1 MEIKIL
7 NSILFKELMPWTFD
21 AKGTKAITEKVKKVG
36 SKEPITEAELVQ
48 QLQILLADYSDLS
61 KWLTKQNT
69 KGTSTLKNHC
79 YAIDF
84 PAYSDALSK
93 FYNAVISLETLR
105 VYNAFNTKMQKYS
118 KKVDI
123 VYHTTI
129 ALKNIKAL
137 TVNTVKEIKE
147 RGFEEAPTEQSSLP
161 HFALQL
167 LRQHLTILFFDI
179 QELRKGSIDSPTSI
193 EDFYLLDLNLPKAQI
208 SELQKVEIETE
219 KTEKPTTKEKLSFAN
234 DEELKVLNSKIEE
247 IELSLRHFIVENFQ
261 INSTNDFKNIV
272 PSHIQEKIKGNI
284 EKEEKKNPALVKSR
298 NNSPEYLLQF
308 SDLQELQGIIV
319 AKNNWEIVQEVF
331 GTKEN
336 LAIEFNNLSGLRNP
350 IRHSREIDEVSLL
363 KGKAAISWFKQ
374 QLNIQ

>member
-21 AKGTKAITEKVKKVG
+21 AKGTKAINEKIKKVG
-36 SKEPITEAELVQ
+36 SKEPTTEAELVQ

-84 PAYSDALSK
+84 PAYSDAVSK

-105 VYNAFNTKMQKYS
+105 VYNAFNAKMKKYS

-161 HFALQL
+161 HFVLQS

-179 QELRKGSIDSPTSI
+179 QELSKGSIDSSTSI

-219 KTEKPTTKEKLSFAN
+219 KAEKPTSKEKLSFGFKGTEAK
-234 DEELKVLNSKIEE
+234 LKSVITLLNNQVEFLNESKCSTDDLVAILTSKALTTKMHKVYFGCETVQLRY
-247 IELSLRHFIVENFQ
+247 IIDKLSA
-261 INSTNDFKNIV
+261 S
-272 PSHIQEKIKGNI
+272 
-284 EKEEKKNPALVKSR
+284 
-298 NNSPEYLLQF
+298 
-308 SDLQELQGIIV
+308 
-319 AKNNWEIVQEVF
+319 
-331 GTKEN
+331 
-336 LAIEFNNLSGLRNP
+336 FNNLTPTALEKSGLFYTKTNK
-350 IRHSREIDEVSLL
+350 LL
-363 KGKAAISWFKQ
+363 KAQNLYSNKIESPKNQ
-374 QLNIQ
+374 STIDNIINQMK

>member
-21 AKGTKAITEKVKKVG
+21 AKGTKAINEKIKKVG
-36 SKEPITEAELVQ
+36 SKEPTTEAELVQ

-84 PAYSDALSK
+84 PAYSDAVSK

-161 HFALQL
+161 HFVLQL

-179 QELRKGSIDSPTSI
+179 QELSKASIDSPTSI

-208 SELQKVEIETE
+208 NEFQKVEIETE
-219 KTEKPTTKEKLSFAN
+219 KAEKPTTKEKLSFGFKGTEAK
-234 DEELKVLNSKIEE
+234 LKSVITQLNNQVEFLNEQKCTADHLVTILTSKALTTKMHKVYFGCETVQLRYI
-247 IELSLRHFIVENFQ
+247 IDKLSA
-261 INSTNDFKNIV
+261 S
-272 PSHIQEKIKGNI
+272 
-284 EKEEKKNPALVKSR
+284 
-298 NNSPEYLLQF
+298 
-308 SDLQELQGIIV
+308 
-319 AKNNWEIVQEVF
+319 
-331 GTKEN
+331 
-336 LAIEFNNLSGLRNP
+336 FNNLTPTALAKSELFYTKTNK
-350 IRHSREIDEVSLL
+350 LL
-363 KGKAAISWFKQ
+363 KAQNLYSNKIESPKNQ
-374 QLNIQ
+374 STIDNIINQMK

>member
-21 AKGTKAITEKVKKVG
+21 AKGTKAINEKIKKVG
-36 SKEPITEAELVQ
+36 SKEPTKEAELVQ

-84 PAYSDALSK
+84 PTYSDAVSK

-161 HFALQL
+161 HFVLQL

-179 QELRKGSIDSPTSI
+179 QELSIASIDSPTSI

-208 SELQKVEIETE
+208 SELRKVEIETE
-219 KTEKPTTKEKLSFAN
+219 KAEKPTTKEKLSFGFKGTEAK
-234 DEELKVLNSKIEE
+234 LKSVITQLNNQVEFLNESKCSTEHLVTILTSKALTTKMHKVYFGCETVQLRY
-247 IELSLRHFIVENFQ
+247 IIDKLSA
-261 INSTNDFKNIV
+261 S
-272 PSHIQEKIKGNI
+272 
-284 EKEEKKNPALVKSR
+284 
-298 NNSPEYLLQF
+298 
-308 SDLQELQGIIV
+308 
-319 AKNNWEIVQEVF
+319 
-331 GTKEN
+331 
-336 LAIEFNNLSGLRNP
+336 FNNLTPTALEKSELFYTKTNK
-350 IRHSREIDEVSLL
+350 LL
-363 KGKAAISWFKQ
+363 KAQNLYSNKIESPKNQ
-374 QLNIQ
+374 STIDNIINQMK

>member
-21 AKGTKAITEKVKKVG
+21 AKGTKAINEKIKKVG
-36 SKEPITEAELVQ
+36 SKEPTTEAELVQ

-84 PAYSDALSK
+84 PAYSDAVSK

-161 HFALQL
+161 HFVLQL

-179 QELRKGSIDSPTSI
+179 QELSKASIDSPTSI

-219 KTEKPTTKEKLSFAN
+219 KAEKPTTKEKLSFGFKGTEVKLKSTITSLVN
-234 DEELKVLNSKIEE
+234 QVELLNEQKCTADHLVTILTSKALTTKMHKVYFGCETVQLRYIIDK
-247 IELSLRHFIVENFQ
+247 LSA
-261 INSTNDFKNIV
+261 S
-272 PSHIQEKIKGNI
+272 
-284 EKEEKKNPALVKSR
+284 
-298 NNSPEYLLQF
+298 
-308 SDLQELQGIIV
+308 
-319 AKNNWEIVQEVF
+319 
-331 GTKEN
+331 
-336 LAIEFNNLSGLRNP
+336 FNNLTPSALEKSGLFYTKTNKPLKAQNLYSNKIDNP
-350 IRHSREIDEVSLL
+350 KNQPTID
-363 KGKAAISWFKQ
+363 
-374 QLNIQ
+374 NIINQMK